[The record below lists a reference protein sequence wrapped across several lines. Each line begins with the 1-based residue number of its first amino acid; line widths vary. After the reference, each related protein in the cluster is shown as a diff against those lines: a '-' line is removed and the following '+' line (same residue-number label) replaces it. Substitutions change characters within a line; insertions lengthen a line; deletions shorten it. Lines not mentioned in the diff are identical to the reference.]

1 MSKVISL
8 RAVRRQK
15 ARDEARQTGSEHA
28 AKSGRTR
35 HEVTLQS
42 RVGKALDQH
51 LDRHEREP
59 S

>member
-1 MSKVISL
+1 MAKVISL

-15 ARDEARQTGSEHA
+15 ARDIAREIGSQSA
-28 AKSGRTR
+28 AKSGRTN
-35 HEVTLQS
+35 HEITLQS

-51 LDRHEREP
+51 LDRHKREP